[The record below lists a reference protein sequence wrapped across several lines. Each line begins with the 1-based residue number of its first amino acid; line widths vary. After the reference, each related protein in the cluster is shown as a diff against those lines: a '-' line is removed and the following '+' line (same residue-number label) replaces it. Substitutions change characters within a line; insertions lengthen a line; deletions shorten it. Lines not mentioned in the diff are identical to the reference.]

1 MSEETTY
8 FTKESLEKLKAELKH
23 LKTKGRREIAQKIDE
38 ARQKGD
44 LSENAEYDAA
54 KDEQDKLESKI
65 KELEKTLA
73 NAKVLNKENIDTS
86 KVRALT
92 TVKLKNLDNDQEME
106 YKLVAN
112 SEANVREGKISLQS
126 PIAKGL
132 IGKEPG
138 EVAEIEVPTGKVRF
152 KILDI
157 SI

>member
-1 MSEETTY
+1 MSEKTY
-8 FTKESLEKLKAELKH
+8 FTKESLEKLKAELKE
-23 LKTKGRREIAQKIDE
+23 LKTKGRREIARKIDE

-92 TVKLKNLDNDQEME
+92 TVKLKNLDNDQTMT
-106 YKLVAN
+106 YQLVAN
-112 SEANVREGKISLQS
+112 SEANVKKGKISLSS

-132 IGKEPG
+132 IGKAPG
-138 EVAEIEVPTGKVRF
+138 EVAEIDVPTGTVRLKV
-152 KILDI
+152 LDI
-157 SI
+157 SV